1 MGRSTRSRRL
11 PDSHCAEAA
20 GEAWR
25 CAFSLS
31 LVCHRVAQQ
40 THAGRKCM
48 KWLHGGSKI
57 WCGGDVWC
65 TAFIWQPGG
74 SGAGW
79 LARLGG
85 WVAVDPPAHPPTRP
99 PAHPPGHLVKA
110 VEDHAVSERQNRPQ
124 QRSKRVAECH
134 LQSSSSWRLGCSTLQ
149 LACLGARIEACMTR
163 RQVD

>member
-85 WVAVDPPAHPPTRP
+85 WVAVDPPAHPPT
-99 PAHPPGHLVKA
+99 HLVILSRLWKTTLFLNARTDHSSGPNAWLNVTCKA
-110 VEDHAVSERQNRPQ
+110 AAP
-124 QRSKRVAECH
+124 
-134 LQSSSSWRLGCSTLQ
+134 
-149 LACLGARIEACMTR
+149 GA
-163 RQVD
+163 